1 MHACMD
7 VCMYVC
13 IMCINHCQST
23 FKCQSCHG
31 SCCLSQQPVKSFDL
45 ILICPSNSSFHL
57 HAVFWN
63 IKQIRI
69 AALWVSLSVWTCLNI
84 KINSYQYNSYLVRS
98 IWNWDF
104 YSEPKLKLVQIW
116 HPQWKMSLCFCP
128 STMLEKG
135 VQKAFKWRWN
145 GVQIA
150 FKTVRWVC
158 PRNFRFRDMH
168 PCNNI

>member
-1 MHACMD
+1 MNLNIYILYIYM
-7 VCMYVC
+7 MYVC

-31 SCCLSQQPVKSFDL
+31 SWLPVSTASQIFWFDSDLSLKQFIPLACSFFEYQTNQN
-45 ILICPSNSSFHL
+45 CS
-57 HAVFWN
+57 
-63 IKQIRI
+63 
-69 AALWVSLSVWTCLNI
+69 SLSVWTCLNI
-84 KINSYQYNSYLVRS
+84 KINSYQYNSYLVMS

-150 FKTVRWVC
+150 FKTVRWVSTQFSVQ
-158 PRNFRFRDMH
+158 RHASM
-168 PCNNI
+168 